1 MKMKE
6 CTRQE
11 FEKVIS
17 SLEEDS
23 YTIGN
28 DVGRTHGITCYQRN
42 GKVIGSSR
50 WIKDDNVRVFTY
62 EVAEYLYN
70 AYIRYGG
77 GKHGEPEA
85 IDWIEH
91 AYNLDCIEEEKLVVV
106 RTFSKKKGSE

>member
-70 AYIRYGG
+70 AYIT
-77 GKHGEPEA
+77 PNEA
-85 IDWIEH
+85 LKLKYLSE
-91 AYNLDCIEEEKLVVV
+91 YECLRKQKLEIEERIRILDGELSRLHSTV
-106 RTFSKKKGSE
+106 

>member
-6 CTRQE
+6 CTQQD

-42 GKVIGSSR
+42 GRVIGSSS

-62 EVAEYLYN
+62 EVAQYLWE
-70 AYIRYGG
+70 AYV
-77 GKHGEPEA
+77 K
-85 IDWIEH
+85 
-91 AYNLDCIEEEKLVVV
+91 
-106 RTFSKKKGSE
+106 

>member
-1 MKMKE
+1 MKFKQ

-50 WIKDDNVRVFTY
+50 WIKEGNVGVFTY
-62 EVAEYLYN
+62 EIANYLYE
-70 AYIRYGG
+70 AY
-77 GKHGEPEA
+77 
-85 IDWIEH
+85 
-91 AYNLDCIEEEKLVVV
+91 V
-106 RTFSKKKGSE
+106 